1 MNPEQEERIR
11 RSIADAVIAQAE
23 AIARIVE
30 LQEENAEL
38 RATIAT
44 LEARLRS

>member
-1 MNPEQEERIR
+1 MNPEKAEKIR
-11 RSIADAVIAQAE
+11 RAIVEAAQAQAE
-23 AIARIVE
+23 AIAKIVE

>member
-1 MNPEQEERIR
+1 MNPEQVEKFR
-11 RSIADAVIAQAE
+11 RAIVEAAQAQAE

-38 RATIAT
+38 RSEIAT
-44 LEARLRS
+44 LQARSRS